1 MPTGE
6 VKKGENVVFWYFAK
20 LNSEILW
27 TWTKW
32 NGMLSTWIWNQ
43 KSQWVT
49 DNSEVVECKVDK

>member
-6 VKKGENVVFWYFAK
+6 VKKGENVLFWCFAK
-20 LNSEILW
+20 LSSEILW

-43 KSQWVT
+43 KSQWVS
-49 DNSEVVECKVDK
+49 DNS